1 MRARVFAL
9 PMLVVL
15 VCAHARPSRAVDNLA
30 AQERLGARI
39 GYVETYDGVYEYY
52 GPGWDVTLYFNERI
66 YSRLF
71 LDLHIGAI
79 YLGDLLDPELDD
91 FITGYTN
98 VESEMRMF
106 YFSLGVA
113 YGFPLGNGPY
123 TLTTSLAAGVYS
135 VSVAFVA
142 DFVSDDL
149 SDQYFGGNG
158 SVGLMWRV
166 GTSYALEANCTLHY
180 FASNAAYNDLLWV
193 FTAGTA
199 EDPLLLGVSLGLAVD
214 LR

>member
-1 MRARVFAL
+1 MRARVVAL
-9 PMLVVL
+9 LVLIVL
-15 VCAHARPSRAVDNLA
+15 GCAHARSARALDDLA

-39 GYVETYDGVYEYY
+39 GYVETYDGVYQYY

-71 LDLHIGAI
+71 LDLHVGAI
-79 YLGDLLDPELDD
+79 YLGDILDPELDD

-106 YFSLGVA
+106 YFSLGLA
-113 YGFPLGNGPY
+113 YGIPLGKSSY
-123 TLTTSLAAGVYS
+123 TLTTSLGVGVYS

-142 DFVSDDL
+142 DFTSDDI
-149 SDQYFGGNG
+149 SDTYFGGNG
-158 SVGLMWRV
+158 SLGLMRRI
-166 GTSYALEANCTLHY
+166 GTGWALEANCTVHY
-180 FASNAAYNDLLWV
+180 FDTAAGYGDLLWV
-193 FTAGTA
+193 FTATEA
-199 EDPLLLGVSLGLAVD
+199 VDPVLLGVSLGLAVD